1 MTVLHLLGA
10 DEDTGGILSVIRN
23 LQNATAGQGC
33 THVVLVNSSY
43 KETRKPALSY
53 RHSKYLLAESPSHLA
68 LFARAMAAIPGLV
81 RLLKREPVDVVH
93 AHSRGAFPVAC
104 LLAMIGRNVVFTNH
118 AYARRT
124 GMYRNALHLRH
135 FHMVCL
141 TPNMARHYGMAADSG
156 RLHIISACCAD
167 RFFELPLI
175 ERRTAARDRPAV
187 RLVGIGNIVRWKNW
201 HLVLQALGLLDKT
214 DRARIEF
221 DHWGPVSSDADSQ
234 LYRSELGETVR
245 KLGLGEHCRFH
256 GPLQHVEKALSGADC
271 FVIPSTNEPCSV
283 ALIEALA
290 MGVPAIASAS
300 GGNVDIVHADRTGL
314 LFEPESAVA
323 LAECFR
329 RVLRND
335 VDFDDG
341 KALRES
347 VRERCASIVGA
358 RYLELYRRLVGPHA
372 SNPEQSRC

>member
-23 LQNATAGQGC
+23 LQNATAEKGC
-33 THVVLVNSSY
+33 THTVLVNSSY

-53 RHSKYLLAESPSHLA
+53 RQSRYLLAESPAHLS
-68 LFARAMAAIPGLV
+68 LLARAIATIPGLL
-81 RLLKREPVDVVH
+81 RLLRHEPVDVVH
-93 AHSRGAFPVAC
+93 AHSRGAFPLAC
-104 LLAMIGRNVVFTNH
+104 FLAMSGHGVVFTNH

-124 GMYRNALHLRH
+124 GMYRNAVRLRH

-141 TPNMARHYGMAADSG
+141 TPNMARHYGMALDSD

-167 RFFELPLI
+167 RFFELPLV
-175 ERRTAARDRPAV
+175 ERRAAASDRPVV

-201 HLVLQALGLLDKT
+201 HLVLEAIGLLGET
-214 DRARIEF
+214 DRARLQF

-234 LYRSELGETVR
+234 MYRNELNETVR
-245 KLGLGEHCRFH
+245 KLGLEERCRFH
-256 GPLQHVEKALSGADC
+256 GPLQDVERALSEADC

-300 GGNVDIVHADRTGL
+300 GGNVDIVQANRTGL
-314 LFEPESAVA
+314 LFEPESAMS

-329 RVLRND
+329 RVLRNE
-335 VDFDDG
+335 VGFGDG

-347 VRERCASIVGA
+347 VRERSASSVGA
-358 RYLELYRRLVGPHA
+358 KYLELYGRLVRPHISQPGLA
-372 SNPEQSRC
+372 